1 MRKFF
6 KQTMILAAMFL
17 TAATAIAQSDGF
29 SYQAVVR
36 DSEGALVA
44 DANVGLRV
52 TLTDETGAQLMY
64 CRRIPPR
71 LTAMACW
78 R

>member
-1 MRKFF
+1 
-6 KQTMILAAMFL
+6 MFL
-17 TAATAIAQSDGF
+17 TAATAIAQSGGF

-64 CRRIPPR
+64 CETH
-71 LTAMACW
+71 TA
-78 R
+78 